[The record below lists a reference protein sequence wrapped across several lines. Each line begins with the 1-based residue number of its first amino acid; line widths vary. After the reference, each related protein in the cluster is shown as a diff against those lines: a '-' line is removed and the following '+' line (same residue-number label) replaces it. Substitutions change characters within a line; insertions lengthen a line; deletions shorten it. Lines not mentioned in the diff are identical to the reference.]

1 MSETRIRIL
10 LFCEFVLSSYIKFIL
25 TVVFSAKVNNRS
37 ARWKNTSMP
46 ISGTSVMIMGV
57 CSEIM
62 NGLLTISVDNIVH
75 VAVCESSSTETT
87 ASGSNPSS
95 PSERHKFPAAINNSG
110 NRVWCV
116 LHYIN
121 SYSCH

>member
-1 MSETRIRIL
+1 MS
-10 LFCEFVLSSYIKFIL
+10 FVLSSYINFIL
-25 TVVFSAKVNNRS
+25 TVVFSAKVNKRS

-62 NGLLTISVDNIVH
+62 NSLLTISVDNIVC
-75 VAVCESSSTETT
+75 VAICESSLTETT
-87 ASGSNPSS
+87 ASGSNLSS
-95 PSERHKFPAAINNSG
+95 PSKHHKFPAAINNSG
-110 NRVWCV
+110 NHVLCV

-121 SYSCH
+121 SYSCY